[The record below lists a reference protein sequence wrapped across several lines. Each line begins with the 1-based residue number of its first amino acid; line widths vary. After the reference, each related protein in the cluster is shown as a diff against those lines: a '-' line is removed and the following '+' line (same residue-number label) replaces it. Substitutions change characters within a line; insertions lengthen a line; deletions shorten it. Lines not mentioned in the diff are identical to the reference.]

1 MADKKRINIDS
12 IGNVLLRKS
21 SRAKRIAIKI
31 KPSEGVLVIIPK
43 RVSFLEGERFAI
55 SKKNW
60 ILKHLPKIEAIEKSV
75 KVFDEQT
82 EFRTKN
88 FQLVIE
94 KTNVKNIF
102 VSIKKPIVKLSIP
115 KEMDIKDQFVQNS
128 IKFGIVETLR
138 IEAKSFMPQRVKMFA
153 EEFGFKYNKLFFK
166 NVKTRWGS
174 CSGLNNINLNIHL
187 MRLPDELIDYVILHE
202 LVHTVHKNHSKTFWM
217 KLEEVYPN
225 SRKYDK
231 ELKKYSPNYY

>member
-1 MADKKRINIDS
+1 MVDQKRINIDS
-12 IGNVLLRKS
+12 IGNVVLRKS
-21 SRAKRIAIKI
+21 SRAKYLAIRI
-31 KPSEGVLVIIPK
+31 KPNEGIFVTIPK

-55 SKKNW
+55 SKKKW

-88 FQLVIE
+88 YQLVIE
-94 KTNVKNIF
+94 RTNVKSVF

-115 KEMDIKDQFVQNS
+115 KEMDIKEEFVQNA
-128 IKFGIVETLR
+128 IKFGIIETLR
-138 IEAKSFMPQRVKMFA
+138 IEAKSSIPEKVEMFA
-153 EEFGFKYNKLFFK
+153 SKFGFKYNKLFFK
-166 NVKTRWGS
+166 NAKTRWGS

-202 LVHTVHKNHSKTFWM
+202 LAHTVHKNHSKIFWM
-217 KLEEVYPN
+217 KLEDICPN
-225 SRKYDK
+225 SKKFDK